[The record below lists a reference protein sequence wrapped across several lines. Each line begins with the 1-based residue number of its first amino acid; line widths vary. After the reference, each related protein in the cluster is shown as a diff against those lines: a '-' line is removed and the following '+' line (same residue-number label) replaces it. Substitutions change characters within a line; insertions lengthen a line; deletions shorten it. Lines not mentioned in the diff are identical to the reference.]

1 MTIAGRLTA
10 DQRRFVKFCTVG
22 ASGVGVN
29 LGFVWVGLRVF
40 AALPSTLVE
49 PAASALGIVVS
60 IFTNFLIN
68 DGWTWSDRQKG
79 RRKRD
84 FLHRAALF
92 YVTSAVAAAVQFGT
106 AVGLNRGMGVDIYLA
121 QLIGIVPGTAIN
133 YAVNNV
139 WTFRDRPPPPA

>member
-1 MTIAGRLTA
+1 MTLTDRLTA
-10 DQRRFVKFCTVG
+10 DQRRFVKFCVVG
-22 ASGVGVN
+22 ASGVIVN
-29 LGFVWVGLRVF
+29 LAFVWVGLRAF
-40 AALPSTLVE
+40 ASLPTSWAE
-49 PAASALGIVVS
+49 PAASALGIAVS

-84 FLHRAALF
+84 FAHRVALF

-106 AVGLNRGMGVDIYLA
+106 AVGLNRGAGIDIYLA

-133 YAVNNV
+133 YVVNNV
-139 WTFRDRPPPPA
+139 WTFRDRPTPEP